1 MKVLTREQI
10 DSFLDYDTD
19 LKTGIICQEDEG
31 FIAVESTIGEL
42 SNLNVGTTCGTVR
55 NKCFTKFNKFFNR
68 KVRGWYSSSNSEVD
82 GMFHIECNEQESEE
96 IEELAGIN
104 NGSLRA
110 SGESLLNGFYEF
122 EIE

>member
-1 MKVLTREQI
+1 
-10 DSFLDYDTD
+10 
-19 LKTGIICQEDEG
+19 
-31 FIAVESTIGEL
+31 
-42 SNLNVGTTCGTVR
+42 
-55 NKCFTKFNKFFNR
+55 
-68 KVRGWYSSSNSEVD
+68 
-82 GMFHIECNEQESEE
+82 MFHIECNEQESEE